1 MRIQGAKGGSS
12 KPRTPVE
19 QKDSLL
25 SESTAKILLA
35 LSEGEIAGGLDDTRI
50 FLDDTP
56 IANADGSKNF
66 EGVTWEFRAGTEHQ
80 EYIQGIPSVDNE
92 FSVGMELKDDQPYVR
107 TINNLQ
113 LSALRIR
120 LAVPQFMQQ
129 HDNGDTTGYRV
140 DYVIE
145 LSTDGAG
152 YKEAVKSAFDGKTTS
167 EYQRTHRIDLPKAN
181 TGWQVRVRRL
191 TKNQNNARIADRINV
206 AVVAEVIDAKLRY
219 PNTALLFI
227 TFNAR
232 QFNNRIPKISVRPK
246 GGILVKVPTNYDPI
260 NRTYSGV
267 WDGTFKLA
275 ATNNPAWVFY
285 DLVLNNRYGC
295 GDRIKASQVEKW
307 DLYKIAQYCD
317 ELVPDGHGGDGKEP
331 RFLCDV
337 YIQSQEVAYT
347 VLRDI
352 AAIFRGMTYWSDNKV
367 NAIAD
372 MPATIFRTFTNANIV
387 GGKPSYSGG
396 SIQNRYTQAL
406 VSFTNIDN
414 HSNDDVEP
422 IADLKLQRRYGVRKL
437 ELSVIG
443 CTRRSEA
450 NRRGRWALL
459 TNANDRMISF
469 ATGLEGAIPSP
480 GHIIAVADSSLAG
493 RSTGGRIS
501 SVEGRKIT
509 LDRITSIKAG
519 DRLIVNLPHGGS
531 EGRTVTTVNKK
542 VVTVSVEYSQVPQKE
557 AVWVVD
563 SDDLAVQ
570 LYRVINISDNGD
582 NTYTISGTIHNPD
595 NYDYID
601 SGARIDERPITVIP
615 PNVQPAPKNVRISS
629 YSQVDQGI
637 AFTTLRVDWEAAESA
652 IAYEAEWR
660 RDNGNWINAPRT
672 STLGFEVNGIYA
684 GRYQVRVRAIN
695 ASEISS
701 VWASAEETQ
710 LNGKEGNPPKPLNLR
725 ATSEVWGI
733 TLDWGF
739 DVNTSDSLK
748 TELQYSPENTAD
760 SMQLLADVPYPLKS
774 YRMSGLKA
782 GVRFYFRAKLVDKS
796 GNQSE
801 WTSFVL
807 GESSTDVEGILE
819 AVGDKFLSTEAGKR
833 MESQIED
840 IALEQLEIKHEIID
854 INSKTIE
861 LDNKVLSLNTDLAIV
876 NETTLQNQIYAT
888 NLRYEFKRETVRT
901 EGKIFRLEEVN
912 AQQDAAAARFQ
923 EQISARV
930 DYNTSAILR
939 VEHAQATFEEAT
951 AEKINQVTAEVDAA
965 KGRITTVEKATATLE
980 KAQAEFKQ
988 TTIAEFGDIYGAIT
1002 RMEIANT
1009 NKEIAQ
1015 AETAMQTIASFSKM
1029 TDRLRTSEA
1038 SILRNEKAIA
1048 TADKAIA
1055 ETGVQ
1060 LKAHIDDTAA
1070 NITDIKKVQVEQ
1082 DKALAQTR
1090 EQLTADIK
1098 AGDDQLKEDI
1108 DKQGRELSDVSSV
1121 VDSQKTAI
1129 ANLEETTTETKENQ
1143 QSIYEEMH
1151 ANFAQVRKT
1160 QADQA
1165 LSQAESTSQT
1175 TAEVSKVRNDNRKI
1189 KAQVERTEEATATLE
1204 KAQAKLSEK
1213 VSALNE
1219 ETEAAF
1225 VRVTES
1231 IAEKDKAQTQH
1242 TEQTRA
1248 ELQKNI
1254 DEKGQQIDEQGK
1266 VIDKQGKDLS
1276 NVSSAVTKNTSAIAD
1291 TNKTIAENE
1300 EKTSSRFEGNE
1311 ADIAHMQ
1318 KTETDK
1324 ESSQAETL
1332 LQLAVQ
1338 NMKQGNDARVIKAS
1352 IIETNKLIA
1361 TNEKAHAEKFIQ
1373 LNAQY
1378 EQSNA
1383 RFTRIEKAISD
1394 NEKAQASTNETIQ
1407 SEIKDTKAAIERRAE
1422 TSVDH
1427 KGNASS
1433 VFSIKSAVMLN
1444 GQYYEA
1450 QMMIG
1455 ATVKNGKVV
1464 TQIGFSADTFGIF
1477 NPTSGKLEPV
1487 FFVENGQVFINEAFI
1502 NKATIENLLI
1512 GSTIKSKYWDP
1523 KTKKGLMLDFNDGK
1537 IIASDA
1543 DITGKITATS
1553 GSFSKVVIE
1562 KDCDVK
1568 GTIYVENMKGNIVSV
1583 TKDIYI
1589 NKSWQGSQVVEL
1601 FKVQRRSQ
1609 KCHVWVQGAL
1619 GPYEYIPSF
1628 MGITTPNRAALAYR
1642 APGFS
1647 PAWGYDGR
1655 CDIYIDN
1662 VKQPRP
1668 QSYNIRRQYLDSGDL
1683 KEADTDAYALNEFL
1697 IDLPSGDGVASIG
1710 ISIPH
1715 KGGETT
1721 RFIMRAR
1728 VIIFPST
1735 DEVIF

>member
-25 SESTAKILLA
+25 AESTAKLLLA
-35 LSEGEIAGGLDDTRI
+35 ISEGEIAGGLDDTCI

-56 IANADGSKNF
+56 IGNADGSKNF
-66 EGVTWEFRAGTEHQ
+66 EGVTWEFRAGSEHQ

-92 FSVGMELKDDQPYVR
+92 IAVGMELKDDQPYVR
-107 TINNLQ
+107 TVNNTQ
-113 LSALRIR
+113 LSAIRIR
-120 LAVPQFMQQ
+120 LSVPQFLQQ

-152 YKEAVKSAFDGKTTS
+152 YKEVVKSAFDGKTTS
-167 EYQRTHRIDLPKAN
+167 EYPRTHRIDLPKAS

-206 AVVAEVIDAKLRY
+206 AAVAEVIDAKLRY

-232 QFNNRIPKISVRPK
+232 QFNNRIPKVSVRPQ
-246 GGILVKVPTNYDPI
+246 GGLLIKVPTNYDPI

-317 ELVPDGHGGDGKEP
+317 ELVPDGRGGDGKEP

-337 YIQSQEVAYT
+337 YIQSQEAAYT
-347 VLRDI
+347 VLRDV

-372 MPATIFRTFTNANIV
+372 MPSTIFRTFTNANIV

-437 ELSVIG
+437 ELSAIG
-443 CTRRSEA
+443 CTRRTEA

-493 RSTGGRIS
+493 RNTGGRIS

-519 DRLIVNLPHGGS
+519 DRLIVNLPSGGS
-531 EGRTVTTVNKK
+531 EGRTVTAVNKK

-563 SDDLAVQ
+563 SDDLAIQ

-582 NTYTISGTIHNPD
+582 NTYTINGTIHNPD
-595 NYDYID
+595 NYNHID
-601 SGARIDERPITVIP
+601 SGARIDERPITIIP

-782 GVRFYFRAKLVDKS
+782 GVRFYFRARLVDKS

-807 GESSTDVEGILE
+807 GEASTDVEGILE
-819 AVGDKFLSTEAGKR
+819 AVGDKFLSTEAG
-833 MESQIED
+833 
-840 IALEQLEIKHEIID
+840 
-854 INSKTIE
+854 
-861 LDNKVLSLNTDLAIV
+861 
-876 NETTLQNQIYAT
+876 
-888 NLRYEFKRETVRT
+888 
-901 EGKIFRLEEVN
+901 
-912 AQQDAAAARFQ
+912 QQMQ
-923 EQISARV
+923 EQIDFNKDNLTDLKIDSDDFRQKVISIDRELEAV
-930 DYNTSAILR
+930 NEAVMEVVHFSTENYYELK
-939 VEHAQATFEEAT
+939 EES
-951 AEKINQVTAEVDAA
+951 A
-965 KGRITTVEKATATLE
+965 KGKASIKRLEQVQADFTASQAKYQQEVAAQFEHTAADVLNVQNALAKSNEAFAEDIRQVRADLGETNEEVGTIKGRVTTVETATVDL
-980 KAQAEFKQ
+980 KQAQAKQ
-988 TTIAEFGDIYGAIT
+988 EQSVAAEFGEMRGYLTHLGQVTTDDNKALVEAIGQTQAQFLSLHNESLVSRARIIRTETALATETEARAEDKVQIDARFNDAEGAIT
-1002 RMEIANT
+1002 TI
-1009 NKEIAQ
+1009 KEVQAQ
-1015 AETAMQTIASFSKM
+1015 QGE
-1029 TDRLRTSEA
+1029 
-1038 SILRNEKAIA
+1038 AIA
-1048 TADKAIA
+1048 KS
-1055 ETGVQ
+1055 E
-1060 LKAHIDDTAA
+1060 
-1070 NITDIKKVQVEQ
+1070 
-1082 DKALAQTR
+1082 
-1090 EQLTADIK
+1090 EQLRAEINL
-1098 AGDDQLKEDI
+1098 GDEALQGQLTE
-1108 DKQGRELSDVSSV
+1108 QGRELSEVSSV
-1121 VDSQKTAI
+1121 VTEHKSAI
-1129 ANLEETTTETKENQ
+1129 ADLDKTVTQVKQTQQSQYNETKASINELSETTTSLDEA
-1143 QSIYEEMH
+1143 M
-1151 ANFAQVRKT
+1151 
-1160 QADQA
+1160 
-1165 LSQAESTSQT
+1165 T
-1175 TAEVSKVRNDNRKI
+1175 T
-1189 KAQVERTEEATATLE
+1189 E
-1204 KAQAKLSEK
+1204 KALTESRF
-1213 VSALNE
+1213 E
-1219 ETEAAF
+1219 ETEA
-1225 VRVTES
+1225 S
-1231 IAEKDKAQTQH
+1231 ISSLQQTVANIEGATVEAVGQLQVQH
-1242 TEQTRA
+1242 D
-1248 ELQKNI
+1248 I
-1254 DEKGQQIDEQGK
+1254 QGIE
-1266 VIDKQGKDLS
+1266 VLS
-1276 NVSSAVTKNTSAIAD
+1276 V
-1291 TNKTIAENE
+1291 
-1300 EKTSSRFEGNE
+1300 
-1311 ADIAHMQ
+1311 
-1318 KTETDK
+1318 
-1324 ESSQAETL
+1324 
-1332 LQLAVQ
+1332 
-1338 NMKQGNDARVIKAS
+1338 KAS
-1352 IIETNKLIA
+1352 IRRVETVIA
-1361 TNEKAHAEKFIQ
+1361 TETHALAQKVEQ
-1373 LNAQY
+1373 LDAQY
-1378 EQSNA
+1378 GDMNSSINSLQKVVA
-1383 RFTRIEKAISD
+1383 D
-1394 NEKAQASTNETIQ
+1394 NEKSQAKVNELIK
-1407 SEIKDTKAAIERRAE
+1407 SEIDDNKAAIEKRAE

-1427 KGNASS
+1427 NGNASS
-1433 VFSIKSAVMLN
+1433 IFGIKNAVMVN

-1450 QMMIG
+1450 QMMMS
-1455 ATVKNGKVV
+1455 ASVKNGKVT

-1477 NPTSGKLEPV
+1477 NPASGKLDPA
-1487 FFVENGQVFINEAFI
+1487 FVVVNGQVVISEALI
-1502 NKATIENLLI
+1502 NKAMI
-1512 GSTIKSKYWDP
+1512 GSIVVQTDMRSPNYVPGKSGMRIDMQNSVFETNSNEGDYSVIRNSKGDYFKY
-1523 KTKKGLMLDFNDGK
+1523 KNTY
-1537 IIASDA
+1537 II
-1543 DITGKITATS
+1543 
-1553 GSFSKVVIE
+1553 
-1562 KDCDVK
+1562 
-1568 GTIYVENMKGNIVSV
+1568 
-1583 TKDIYI
+1583 
-1589 NKSWQGSQVVEL
+1589 EL
-1601 FKVQRRSQ
+1601 G
-1609 KCHVWVQGAL
+1609 W
-1619 GPYEYIPSF
+1619 
-1628 MGITTPNRAALAYR
+1628 
-1642 APGFS
+1642 
-1647 PAWGYDGR
+1647 
-1655 CDIYIDN
+1655 
-1662 VKQPRP
+1662 
-1668 QSYNIRRQYLDSGDL
+1668 
-1683 KEADTDAYALNEFL
+1683 FL
-1697 IDLPSGDGVASIG
+1697 
-1710 ISIPH
+1710 
-1715 KGGETT
+1715 
-1721 RFIMRAR
+1721 
-1728 VIIFPST
+1728 
-1735 DEVIF
+1735 

>member
-56 IANADGSKNF
+56 IANVDGSKNF

-152 YKEAVKSAFDGKTTS
+152 YKGVVKSAFDGKTTS
-167 EYQRTHRIDLPKAN
+167 EYQRTHRVDLPKAN

-206 AVVAEVIDAKLRY
+206 AAVAEVIDAKLRY

-317 ELVPDGHGGDGKEP
+317 ELVPDGRGGDGKEP

-337 YIQSQEVAYT
+337 YIQSQESAYQ

-352 AAIFRGMTYWSDNKV
+352 AAIFRGMTFWADNKV

-437 ELSVIG
+437 ELSAIG

-493 RSTGGRIS
+493 RNTGGRIS

-509 LDRITSIKAG
+509 LDRTTSIKAG
-519 DRLIVNLPHGGS
+519 DRLIVNLPSGGS
-531 EGRTVTTVNKK
+531 EGRTVTAVNKK

-570 LYRVINISDNGD
+570 LYRVINISDNAD
-582 NTYTISGTIHNPD
+582 NTYTINGTIHNPD
-595 NYDYID
+595 NYDHID
-601 SGARIDERPITVIP
+601 SEARIDERPITVIP

-782 GVRFYFRAKLVDKS
+782 GVRFYFRARLVDKS

-807 GESSTDVEGILE
+807 GESSTDVDGILE
-819 AVGDKFLSTEAGKR
+819 AVGDNFLTTEAGKELQKQIDFNKDNLTDLKIDSDDFR
-833 MESQIED
+833 QKVISIDRELDAVNEAVMTVTQMSTENYWELKEESAKGKASIKQLQQVQADFTASQAKYQQEVAAQFEHTAADVLNVQNALAKSNEAFAED
-840 IALEQLEIKHEIID
+840 IRQVRADLGETNEEVGTIKGRVT
-854 INSKTIE
+854 TIE
-861 LDNKVLSLNTDLAIV
+861 TATADLKQAQAKFEQSTTAQFGEMTGYITNINQTITNLEFSFSEALMQTNAQV
-876 NETTLQNQIYAT
+876 NETNSELLKTKAEVTRLATATAT
-888 NLRYEFKRETVRT
+888 N
-901 EGKIFRLEEVN
+901 
-912 AQQDAAAARFQ
+912 
-923 EQISARV
+923 EQ
-930 DYNTSAILR
+930 
-939 VEHAQATFEEAT
+939 AT
-951 AEKINQVTAEVDAA
+951 AELAENV
-965 KGRITTVEKATATLE
+965 
-980 KAQAEFKQ
+980 KAQREQSEAEF
-988 TTIAEFGDIYGAIT
+988 
-1002 RMEIANT
+1002 
-1009 NKEIAQ
+1009 
-1015 AETAMQTIASFSKM
+1015 
-1029 TDRLRTSEA
+1029 
-1038 SILRNEKAIA
+1038 
-1048 TADKAIA
+1048 
-1055 ETGVQ
+1055 
-1060 LKAHIDDTAA
+1060 
-1070 NITDIKKVQVEQ
+1070 
-1082 DKALAQTR
+1082 
-1090 EQLTADIK
+1090 
-1098 AGDDQLKEDI
+1098 
-1108 DKQGRELSDVSSV
+1108 
-1121 VDSQKTAI
+1121 VD
-1129 ANLEETTTETKENQ
+1129 
-1143 QSIYEEMH
+1143 
-1151 ANFAQVRKT
+1151 VRK
-1160 QADQA
+1160 
-1165 LSQAESTSQT
+1165 
-1175 TAEVSKVRNDNRKI
+1175 
-1189 KAQVERTEEATATLE
+1189 
-1204 KAQAKLSEK
+1204 
-1213 VSALNE
+1213 
-1219 ETEAAF
+1219 
-1225 VRVTES
+1225 S
-1231 IAEKDKAQTQH
+1231 IAEKDKAQSARTEQVRAELGKDINANKEELSNINAVVTQH
-1242 TEQTRA
+1242 TESIATLNETTTQIEQT
-1248 ELQKNI
+1248 
-1254 DEKGQQIDEQGK
+1254 QQSQHEETQASIGKLTETTANTDKALTEAKEQSK
-1266 VIDKQGKDLS
+1266 
-1276 NVSSAVTKNTSAIAD
+1276 A
-1291 TNKTIAENE
+1291 
-1300 EKTSSRFEGNE
+1300 RFEDNE
-1311 ADIAHMQ
+1311 ASINHIEQTMAN
-1318 KTETDK
+1318 TEG
-1324 ESSQAETL
+1324 SQVEAIGQLTAQQNVQGTEL
-1332 LQLAVQ
+1332 LRA
-1338 NMKQGNDARVIKAS
+1338 KAS
-1352 IIETNKLIA
+1352 I
-1361 TNEKAHAEKFIQ
+1361 
-1373 LNAQY
+1373 
-1378 EQSNA
+1378 
-1383 RFTRIEKAISD
+1383 TRIDKVVAD
-1394 NEKAQASTNETIQ
+1394 NNHAFAQSIERLDAQFDETH
-1407 SEIKDTKAAIERRAE
+1407 AAIEKMSKVE
-1422 TSVDH
+1422 VDH
-1427 KGNASS
+1427 QGNASS
-1433 VFSIKSAVMLN
+1433 IISFKAAVMYN
-1444 GQYYEA
+1444 GQSYDA
-1450 QMMIG
+1450 AMLVG
-1455 ATVKNGKVV
+1455 ASVKNGKVV

-1477 NPTSGKLEPV
+1477 NPSSGKLEPV
-1487 FFVENGQVFINEAFI
+1487 FFVENGQVFMNEAFV
-1502 NKATIENLLI
+1502 NKAYIEKLLI
-1512 GSTIKSKYWDP
+1512 GMEIRSKKYEKGKSGYRLDAETGSAEFNKLEVYGDF
-1523 KTKKGLMLDFNDGK
+1523 KVSGDAGRVILDATGLMIYD
-1537 IIASDA
+1537 DA
-1543 DITGKITATS
+1543 GRWAV
-1553 GSFSKVVIE
+1553 KV
-1562 KDCDVK
+1562 
-1568 GTIYVENMKGNIVSV
+1568 
-1583 TKDIYI
+1583 
-1589 NKSWQGSQVVEL
+1589 
-1601 FKVQRRSQ
+1601 
-1609 KCHVWVQGAL
+1609 
-1619 GPYEYIPSF
+1619 
-1628 MGITTPNRAALAYR
+1628 
-1642 APGFS
+1642 
-1647 PAWGYDGR
+1647 GR
-1655 CDIYIDN
+1655 
-1662 VKQPRP
+1662 KP
-1668 QSYNIRRQYLDSGDL
+1668 
-1683 KEADTDAYALNEFL
+1683 
-1697 IDLPSGDGVASIG
+1697 
-1710 ISIPH
+1710 
-1715 KGGETT
+1715 
-1721 RFIMRAR
+1721 
-1728 VIIFPST
+1728 
-1735 DEVIF
+1735 